1 MPSFREAS
9 GRHLCNEPTR
19 PANTFGCGC
28 SRYRCKDFF
37 LLQRANGMLLWAA
50 AQLREVFGKLLLL
63 QAKKKKKKKGQKEK
77 KKKKVCGFVHLN
89 EQQKLN
95 PTAWRLSLA

>member
-1 MPSFREAS
+1 
-9 GRHLCNEPTR
+9 
-19 PANTFGCGC
+19 
-28 SRYRCKDFF
+28 
-37 LLQRANGMLLWAA
+37 MLLWAA

-63 QAKKKKKKKGQKEK
+63 QAKKKGQKEK
-77 KKKKVCGFVHLN
+77 RKNEVSGFVHLN